1 MRTSTRIADY
11 TMMALSVILGGGSIV
26 LFAWADRPILVPL
39 GLSPAAAAVW
49 NVLVSCLFFLQHSVM
64 VRRSVR
70 ARLAAVIP
78 ERYDGAFYSITS
90 GVALAAAVLL
100 FQPPGEPLFVLD
112 GIARLAVMALVV
124 LAVAGFVWGALALRG
139 FDPFGLRPIRHHL
152 RGQRPD
158 QTFFH
163 AKDFVV
169 RGPYRW
175 VRHPLYS
182 SIVVLLWADPDVTVG
197 RLAIAVAWTAW
208 MIVGAVLEE
217 RDLVADFGGAY
228 RRYQRQVPMLIPW
241 RGRAYAAVVE
251 RQQV

>member
-11 TMMALSVILGGGSIV
+11 SMMALSVILGGGSIV

-39 GLSPAAAAVW
+39 GLSSGAAVAW

-90 GVALAAAVLL
+90 GIALAVSVLL
-100 FQPPGEPLFVLD
+100 FQPVGEPLFVLH
-112 GIARLAVMALVV
+112 GVARLAVTALVL
-124 LAVAGFVWGALALRG
+124 LAVAGFAWGVVALRG
-139 FDPFGLRPIRHHL
+139 FDPFGIRPIRHHL
-152 RGQRPD
+152 RGRQAD
-158 QTFFH
+158 QAPVR
-163 AKDFVV
+163 AKGLVV

-182 SIVVLLWADPDVTVG
+182 SIIVLLWADPEVTTS

-208 MIVGAVLEE
+208 IVIGAMLEE
-217 RDLVADFGGAY
+217 RDLAADFGEDY
-228 RRYQRQVPMLIPW
+228 RRYQHEVPILIPW
-241 RGRAYAAVVE
+241 RGPARARVGETEAV
-251 RQQV
+251 